1 MWKELRDINEMFT
14 PVKERKVIDDSDV
27 IKFAKNRVRK
37 QYFNEIIDKYL
48 RENHIWIENLSK
60 KDINILG
67 KKYNDKDREVLIQQ
81 IMFTLETRFGKPLK
95 RIKDNKKSA
104 LFEEIDNDGRSNS
117 RTEETSWD
125 AWEGWSIS
133 VTEQDDWW
141 TSWWD

>member
-14 PVKERKVIDDSDV
+14 PVKDRKVIDDSDV

-125 AWEGWSIS
+125 AWEGWSVS
-133 VTEQDDWW
+133 VTEQNDWW
-141 TSWWD
+141 TSWWN

>member
-14 PVKERKVIDDSDV
+14 PVKDRKVIDDSDV

-60 KDINILG
+60 KDVNILG

-95 RIKDNKKSA
+95 WIKDNKKSA

-117 RTEETSWD
+117 GTEETSWD
-125 AWEGWSIS
+125 AWEGWSVS

-141 TSWWD
+141 TSWGN

>member
-117 RTEETSWD
+117 GTEETSWD
-125 AWEGWSIS
+125 TWEGWSIS

-141 TSWWD
+141 TSWWN

>member
-14 PVKERKVIDDSDV
+14 PIKDRKVIDDSDV

-125 AWEGWSIS
+125 TWEGWSIS